1 VYEVKKVLIAT
12 LALALV
18 AAFVGIG
25 VYAQFTDVEKSTNNI
40 FTAGTLNLTVDG
52 KEGVNVPVYFNEG
65 NIKPGD
71 SGSAPITLANV
82 GSIDGVASI
91 EGEITT
97 QTPGPD
103 GNNDLAG
110 AIDIVVKYNDVVKY
124 SGKLNALGK
133 TELGFLTSGA
143 EGTVVF
149 EWSLNV
155 NVGNAVQGDS
165 VTFNLVFYLDQA
177 S

>member
-1 VYEVKKVLIAT
+1 MKKVLIAT

-25 VYAQFTDVEKSTNNI
+25 VYAQFTDTESSANNI

-52 KEGVNVPVYFNEG
+52 QEGVNVPVYFNQG

-71 SGSAPITLANV
+71 QGSATITLKNV
-82 GSIDGVASI
+82 GSIDGIAKI
-91 EGEITT
+91 EGVITS

-110 AIDIVVKYNDVVKY
+110 AIDIVVKYNDTQKY
-124 SGKLNALGK
+124 AGKLNALTK
-133 TELGFLTSGA
+133 TGLGSLAGSGG
-143 EGTVVF
+143 EGTVTF
-149 EWSLNV
+149 QWSLDV
-155 NVGNAVQGDS
+155 NVGNAIQGDS
-165 VTFNLVFYLDQA
+165 VTFDLVFYLDQA
-177 S
+177 